1 MFFVLSKR
9 IYTNIVCKMGRQPIA
24 KKPETKSIAENEI
37 LVDDVILEYLV
48 TKDDNYGNTNVF
60 FKVSNPDT
68 VDKIMKMNTK
78 LPMWAGDNDDILLKV
93 KIQNVNSVLQLER
106 GHLYESI
113 INFVRY
119 SFKPKDKNDTMEG
132 YTAKIMKLK
141 EY

>member
-1 MFFVLSKR
+1 
-9 IYTNIVCKMGRQPIA
+9 MGRPI
-24 KKPETKSIAENEI
+24 KKVETKSIADKEI
-37 LVDDVILEYLV
+37 LVDEAILEYLS

-78 LPMWAGDNDDILLKV
+78 LPMWTGDDDDMLLKV
-93 KIQNVNSVLQLER
+93 KAQNVNSVLQLER

-119 SFKPKDKNDTMEG
+119 SFQPKDKNEVMEG